1 MDAFG
6 GYFVDEKAVLVE
18 NIFLNFLKVMMVTI
32 RFEPYLKNACRRFV
46 MELSSTFISDDNP
59 NKIKRANNSR
69 NWETGVSTGVV
80 TCTSARVRMQET
92 SKEIP
97 AGSLPRSLNVILRH
111 DIVEQARAGDMCQ
124 RAPSTGSEKPLL
136 LPCIYSQ
143 FSAGSSTAGLIP
155 DVWPMVVKLDEVQR
169 MRNAPDLFNKLVD
182 SISPTVFG
190 HQDIK
195 RALLLMLF
203 GGVHN
208 FTHEG
213 VNLREDIDACI
224 VGDPSC
230 AKSQSLKYTSGIVP
244 RSVYTSGK
252 SSSATG
258 LTATVAKEPETAEFC
273 IEVAIHEAMEQ
284 QAISITKAVMQATLN
299 ARTSILAAA
308 NPTGGHFDKSKPLKY
323 NVVLPPSILSRFDLV
338 YVMIGDP
345 NNQTDTTLRTILG
358 DTTVG
363 SRVAYRMT
371 EIDLSEIQEANHDD
385 GVGALVMRLRQHEE
399 AVMRDG
405 RNLNNDGSGSWTLFS
420 YCPGQGELIR
430 WYVEQQSQ
438 KNSYSSVE
446 EAKNEAS
453 KIKAII
459 EAKLQQYLSLANVLD
474 YSILAIYLLGL
485 LDMTNVVLQSLIRK
499 EGSLIVV
506 DYGSRPEAEGDGAR
520 QSSSKD
526 DRILAVMPN
535 HVVE

>member
-32 RFEPYLKNACRRFV
+32 RFELYLKNACKRFV
-46 MELSSTFISDDNP
+46 MELSSTFISDDNS

-80 TCTSARVRMQET
+80 TCTSEVRAELLQGAFRCLECGGVVKNGEQQFKYTEYAMLLSVTYSECQAGGLLSRVDRRTSGVSDSICSCSSCSGTASEEDTGKNEMGIASAREQICRPQSVRMQET

-111 DIVEQARAGDMCQ
+111 DIVEQARAGDMQDILFRSFSQALWCQ
-124 RAPSTGSEKPLL
+124 RAPSTGSERPLL

-155 DVWPMVVKLDEVQR
+155 DVWPMLVKLDEVQR

-252 SSSATG
+252 SSSAAG

-273 IEVAIHEAMEQ
+273 IEVAFAYCY
-284 QAISITKAVMQATLN
+284 S
-299 ARTSILAAA
+299 
-308 NPTGGHFDKSKPLKY
+308 F
-323 NVVLPPSILSRFDLV
+323 
-338 YVMIGDP
+338 
-345 NNQTDTTLRTILG
+345 
-358 DTTVG
+358 VG
-363 SRVAYRMT
+363 
-371 EIDLSEIQEANHDD
+371 
-385 GVGALVMRLRQHEE
+385 
-399 AVMRDG
+399 
-405 RNLNNDGSGSWTLFS
+405 
-420 YCPGQGELIR
+420 
-430 WYVEQQSQ
+430 
-438 KNSYSSVE
+438 
-446 EAKNEAS
+446 
-453 KIKAII
+453 
-459 EAKLQQYLSLANVLD
+459 
-474 YSILAIYLLGL
+474 
-485 LDMTNVVLQSLIRK
+485 
-499 EGSLIVV
+499 
-506 DYGSRPEAEGDGAR
+506 
-520 QSSSKD
+520 
-526 DRILAVMPN
+526 
-535 HVVE
+535 

>member
-6 GYFVDEKAVLVE
+6 GYFVDEKAILVE

-32 RFEPYLKNACRRFV
+32 RFKPYLKNACRRFV

-80 TCTSARVRMQET
+80 TCTSAMGIASAREQICRPQRVRMQET

-136 LPCIYSQ
+136 SPCIYSQ

-273 IEVAIHEAMEQ
+273 IECGV
-284 QAISITKAVMQATLN
+284 K
-299 ARTSILAAA
+299 
-308 NPTGGHFDKSKPLKY
+308 
-323 NVVLPPSILSRFDLV
+323 
-338 YVMIGDP
+338 
-345 NNQTDTTLRTILG
+345 
-358 DTTVG
+358 
-363 SRVAYRMT
+363 

-405 RNLNNDGSGSWTLFS
+405 TGRVD
-420 YCPGQGELIR
+420 
-430 WYVEQQSQ
+430 
-438 KNSYSSVE
+438 K
-446 EAKNEAS
+446 
-453 KIKAII
+453 
-459 EAKLQQYLSLANVLD
+459 
-474 YSILAIYLLGL
+474 
-485 LDMTNVVLQSLIRK
+485 MSLIRK
-499 EGSLIVV
+499 EGYLIVV

-526 DRILAVMPN
+526 DRILAVAPN
-535 HVVE
+535 YVVE

>member
-1 MDAFG
+1 
-6 GYFVDEKAVLVE
+6 
-18 NIFLNFLKVMMVTI
+18 
-32 RFEPYLKNACRRFV
+32 
-46 MELSSTFISDDNP
+46 
-59 NKIKRANNSR
+59 
-69 NWETGVSTGVV
+69 
-80 TCTSARVRMQET
+80 
-92 SKEIP
+92 
-97 AGSLPRSLNVILRH
+97 
-111 DIVEQARAGDMCQ
+111 
-124 RAPSTGSEKPLL
+124 
-136 LPCIYSQ
+136 
-143 FSAGSSTAGLIP
+143 
-155 DVWPMVVKLDEVQR
+155 

-299 ARTSILAAA
+299 ARTSILAAV

-371 EIDLSEIQEANHDD
+371 VRQLEALIRLYEAIARSTTKAFLLSSEIAENIHNQCGVKEIDLSEIQEANHDD

-405 RNLNNDGSGSWTLFS
+405 TGRVD
-420 YCPGQGELIR
+420 
-430 WYVEQQSQ
+430 
-438 KNSYSSVE
+438 K
-446 EAKNEAS
+446 
-453 KIKAII
+453 
-459 EAKLQQYLSLANVLD
+459 
-474 YSILAIYLLGL
+474 
-485 LDMTNVVLQSLIRK
+485 MSLIRK
-499 EGSLIVV
+499 EGYLIVV

-526 DRILAVMPN
+526 DRILAVAPN
-535 HVVE
+535 YVVE

>member
-1 MDAFG
+1 MLFFAMI
-6 GYFVDEKAVLVE
+6 L
-18 NIFLNFLKVMMVTI
+18 LNRPEQGHFH
-32 RFEPYLKNACRRFV
+32 RHC
-46 MELSSTFISDDNP
+46 
-59 NKIKRANNSR
+59 
-69 NWETGVSTGVV
+69 G
-80 TCTSARVRMQET
+80 CTSYWHWRPMESEHNAV
-92 SKEIP
+92 
-97 AGSLPRSLNVILRH
+97 VILLSVK
-111 DIVEQARAGDMCQ
+111 IMLLVVK

-155 DVWPMVVKLDEVQR
+155 DVWPMVCDGRRDIYIRNSKKVVKLDEVQR

-299 ARTSILAAA
+299 ARTSILAAV

-371 EIDLSEIQEANHDD
+371 VRQLEALIRLYEAIARIKEIDLSEIQEANHDD

-420 YCPGQGELIR
+420 YCP
-430 WYVEQQSQ
+430 
-438 KNSYSSVE
+438 
-446 EAKNEAS
+446 
-453 KIKAII
+453 
-459 EAKLQQYLSLANVLD
+459 
-474 YSILAIYLLGL
+474 
-485 LDMTNVVLQSLIRK
+485 SLIRK
-499 EGSLIVV
+499 EGYLIVV

-526 DRILAVMPN
+526 DRILAVAPN
-535 HVVE
+535 YVVE